1 MCVRICLECTQSCP
15 LINSEKK
22 ALIPNS
28 RGIII
33 GHIDVSKEQSA
44 MDKRCDY
51 MTSTSCVWTHSNAGC
66 RDGLG
71 LDFTVIS
78 VDASLTAHHSKS
90 QGQRESSALHNR
102 IANEGLSIRWESVRL
117 TTNRPAMT
125 DEGINQLSFKRGREL
140 SHSHTPCQVCCIQYF
155 H

>member
-1 MCVRICLECTQSCP
+1 MCSHLFIVRP

-28 RGIII
+28 RGIFI
-33 GHIDVSKEQSA
+33 GRIDVSKEQSA
-44 MDKRCDY
+44 MD
-51 MTSTSCVWTHSNAGC
+51 THSNAGC
-66 RDGLG
+66 CDGLG
-71 LDFTVIS
+71 LDSTVTS
-78 VDASLTAHHSKS
+78 MDALLTAHHSKS

-140 SHSHTPCQVCCIQYF
+140 SHSHSPCKVCCIQYF